1 MFGGV
6 VALTAGIGF
15 VRVVN
20 AVVQVESGWSPGHL
34 STHATSTFLYRWL
47 LCRMVTEHVARE
59 GSVTEGLAAQGT

>member
-6 VALTAGIGF
+6 LALTAGIEF

-20 AVVQVESGWSPGHL
+20 AVVQVEGGWSLGHL

-47 LCRMVTEHVARE
+47 LFRMVTERVARE
-59 GSVTEGLAAQGT
+59 ACVTEGLAAQGT